1 MKKRVLALL
10 CTLAVTG
17 TGFPMLVTLPA
28 DAAGTGTTYYISSIR
43 GDNTKDGRS
52 ENTAWETL
60 DKLSGLELGPGDR
73 VLLEKGSVFNGY
85 IHLKDVHGTKEAPIQ
100 VSSYGAGTQK
110 PVINAEGQGV
120 WYQDYGAPLDN
131 AGHQYRGYVSSAVLL
146 YDVDF
151 VEVSDLEITNRS
163 DDFTFFKGADSSVK
177 ETASE
182 DPYKPAAGRM
192 DRTGVAGIAKDG
204 GTMEHVYLENLYIH
218 DVDGNIQDKHM
229 DNGGIQLNAL
239 KPADEKATGVARYD
253 DVKIKNCYVQD
264 VSRAGICVG
273 YTYQWNKFQSSEIKD
288 ETARAYGH
296 TNVVI
301 EDNYVKD
308 VGNDGIVALY
318 AHRPMIQRN
327 VADGC
332 GADLKQYSGFHQP
345 LCAAVWPWK
354 CKDAVLQYNEV
365 FDTVNNQ
372 DGQPWDID
380 WSDGTVY
387 QYNYSHNNGGG
398 CIMFCGTQAYRGV
411 FRYNISYN
419 DLNGLISLAGN
430 PKGQIYNNVF
440 YLDGDVS
447 TVVFRNNSSYTGVAE
462 LKNNIF
468 YNNSAN
474 KDKDNTLK
482 HAKRTY
488 TNNLFY
494 GYTDVPEGSGNITGD
509 PLFASGNRAVG
520 KTKDGSLHD
529 RSAFNAYKLQEGSPA
544 INAGTPVE
552 GAPKQDFFGNP
563 VGAVPDIGVYE
574 SSAKEEAKTYTDYEP
589 DDAMRVGVAAGSVEQ
604 NSSTE
609 GGARLALDGNPD
621 TMWHTD
627 WKGCERDQ
635 VWITLDLGESKP
647 VARVKYVPR
656 QTGGENGI
664 FTKYKVEVRNSE
676 KEEWKQVAEGNW
688 AGDTETKYAVFE
700 QVNARFV
707 KLSGLETMSKNQL
720 SDGSYLIF
728 GTAAEVRAG
737 YETPAK

>member
-1 MKKRVLALL
+1 M
-10 CTLAVTG
+10 
-17 TGFPMLVTLPA
+17 
-28 DAAGTGTTYYISSIR
+28 
-43 GDNTKDGRS
+43 
-52 ENTAWETL
+52 
-60 DKLSGLELGPGDR
+60 
-73 VLLEKGSVFNGY
+73 
-85 IHLKDVHGTKEAPIQ
+85 
-100 VSSYGAGTQK
+100 
-110 PVINAEGQGV
+110 
-120 WYQDYGAPLDN
+120 
-131 AGHQYRGYVSSAVLL
+131 
-146 YDVDF
+146 
-151 VEVSDLEITNRS
+151 
-163 DDFTFFKGADSSVK
+163 
-177 ETASE
+177 
-182 DPYKPAAGRM
+182 
-192 DRTGVAGIAKDG
+192 
-204 GTMEHVYLENLYIH
+204 
-218 DVDGNIQDKHM
+218 
-229 DNGGIQLNAL
+229 
-239 KPADEKATGVARYD
+239 
-253 DVKIKNCYVQD
+253 
-264 VSRAGICVG
+264 
-273 YTYQWNKFQSSEIKD
+273 
-288 ETARAYGH
+288 
-296 TNVVI
+296 
-301 EDNYVKD
+301 
-308 VGNDGIVALY
+308 
-318 AHRPMIQRN
+318 
-327 VADGC
+327 
-332 GADLKQYSGFHQP
+332 
-345 LCAAVWPWK
+345 
-354 CKDAVLQYNEV
+354 LQYNEV

-494 GYTDVPEGSGNITGD
+494 GYADVPKENGNIIGD
-509 PLFASGNRAVG
+509 PLFVNGNRAVE

-552 GAPKQDFFGNP
+552 GAPKQDFFGNT